1 MARRDPRLERRD
13 EALGGDAQIEGPDGV
28 VRSKAQ
34 EQELNRNMFAL
45 LHGSASRDQAQAVV
59 QYLRDITVN
68 HALGPGVDD
77 RELRHREGMR
87 WLFSIMMVRS
97 EQGRT
102 GDPQ

>member
-1 MARRDPRLERRD
+1 MARDPRLQRRD
-13 EALGGDAQIEGPDGV
+13 ESLGDQATVEGPDGV
-28 VRSKAQ
+28 MRTKAQ
-34 EQELNRNMFAL
+34 EQLLNRNMFAP
-45 LHGSASRDQAQAVV
+45 LHGSATREQAQAVV
-59 QYLRDITVN
+59 QYLRDITIN
-68 HALGPGVDD
+68 HANGPGVDD